1 MPDDALDQVTPYLDE
16 IADRLWSNSAAV
28 MVGAG
33 FSQNA
38 EPGGS
43 APASL
48 PSWKELGDRL
58 YRKIHGCDPGGEER
72 YLSLTKLAEQ
82 VQAAF
87 GRPALDDLLRREI
100 PHLSFEP
107 SRLHGELLALPWR
120 DVFTTNYDTLLERT
134 RASATLRHYDIVVTK
149 ADLLYANGPRIVKLH
164 GSFPSPPFVITEE
177 DYRRYPIDHAPFVN
191 TVRQSLLENTLCLI
205 GFSGDDPNFLQWIG
219 WLRDHIGK
227 ENAPKVYLVGVFH
240 ELSEADRRLLDGRGI
255 VAVDLSPFSRDHGA
269 ALSAFVTH
277 LRNRKTRA
285 LDWPVR
291 LEGTPDPR
299 SSDPKEYDTVVKEW
313 RRQREAYPGWVV
325 VPEDRRAVLWMDTQD
340 WLSRVGHLSAEDRAA
355 LETSLDL
362 DLAFEFAWRLER
374 CLFPLTRGQPE
385 FLEEVAAK
393 YAQGEVSMPE
403 DVART
408 PASVAGAVADIR
420 LWLLRHY
427 REEGLNRQ
435 WEHVVQAMEADSDR
449 LLPEQKARLQL
460 ERALQ
465 ALFRFDPGEAR
476 ELLTDRFDA
485 QLPFW
490 EAKRGAL
497 LAELGDAAA
506 GRSILESSLQAIRE
520 QIGLDHVSE
529 DLTLVS
535 QESVV
540 MLLLSTV
547 ERGRQSERPSN
558 RNLMNEMSERWRELT
573 QFKCDPR
580 REISSLSTRL
590 QTPVTRA
597 VGETTTHLFDLG
609 MVSRTIRLGPD
620 DEAIAAYG
628 LLRLNEDLGV
638 PYRME
643 RTHFWP
649 DSFGGTLARVA
660 PFSPHWALV
669 NIARLGQAK
678 AADHLFD
685 REYLDG
691 LSHAQVDEYFETYLG
706 ALERTVTMLDER
718 EWSEA
723 KSFLPL
729 AQTLPEVFSR
739 LCYKCS
745 PPHRESLV
753 GVLIA
758 IYRSRRRH
766 QFEGVDRLAARLFHS
781 MSVPERVAAV
791 PSLIGLPM
799 PPDYRGLDE
808 RDLPSPILRL
818 DIPPSVSA
826 DQLAVPEESVNGLLE
841 RLSGD
846 APQGGWAATQLAWL
860 HGRGCLDE
868 RQSALFGSLLWDG
881 VPDNGLPSIPG
892 YWGVDCARLP
902 HPPEYDPAARAKEK
916 LRANL
921 TEWLDDS
928 RLLDGLR
935 ELHHSADLVD
945 WSTAEAF
952 DLVDMF
958 AGWWEKNR
966 HRLHRRFPTPF
977 GSEAET
983 VRRTANHIVNA
994 LAALFLHASPS
1005 DEWPH
1010 GPDALRA
1017 FISALREHGVPAAR
1031 LEAAAVGVLG
1041 MQRGEHLG
1049 PAAAALLDSRSFFV
1063 GDALEAAKLWAN
1075 ALPLDARHEYE
1086 SVAVKL
1092 VQGVEWRHGPALA
1105 QRLRVVGELV
1115 YTAAWILTEEREAA
1129 LLEGIRQIAVETARG
1144 VKGNDEDGV
1153 IEVRAAAASLALA
1166 LHRRR
1171 QALDLDSSDV
1181 TEKWHDLCA
1190 SADEFAEVRNAWSN
1204 PP

>member
-1 MPDDALDQVTPYLDE
+1 MPDDALSQVTPYLDE
-16 IADRLWSNSAAV
+16 IAGRLWSNSAAV

-38 EPGGS
+38 EPGRS
-43 APASL
+43 APGSL
-48 PSWKELGDRL
+48 PSWKELGDRF
-58 YRKIHGCDPGGEER
+58 YRKLHGCEPGDGAR

-82 VQAAF
+82 VHAAF
-87 GRPALDDLLRREI
+87 GRPALDDLLRRAI

-107 SRLHGELLALPWR
+107 SRLHGDLLALPWR

-134 RASATLRHYDIVVTK
+134 RASATVRHYEIVVSE

-219 WLRDHIGK
+219 WLRDQIGK
-227 ENAPKVYLVGVFH
+227 DNAPKIYLVGVFH
-240 ELSEADRRLLDGRGI
+240 DLSEADRRLLDGRGI
-255 VAVDLSPFSRDHGA
+255 VAVDLSAFGRDHGA
-269 ALSAFVTH
+269 ALSAFVAH
-277 LRNRKTRA
+277 LRSRKTRA
-285 LDWPVR
+285 LDWPVKSD
-291 LEGTPDPR
+291 GTADPR
-299 SSDPKEYDTVVKEW
+299 SSDPKEYATVVTEW
-313 RRQREAYPGWVV
+313 RHQREAYPGWVV
-325 VPEDRRAVLWMDTQD
+325 VPEDRRAVLWMDVQD
-340 WLSRVGHLSAEDRAA
+340 WLSRVDLSAEDRAA
-355 LETSLDL
+355 LETPLDL
-362 DLAFEFAWRLER
+362 DLAFELAWRVER
-374 CLFPLTRGQPE
+374 CLFPLTQELPE
-385 FLEEVAAK
+385 FLEEVAAR
-393 YAQGEVSMPE
+393 YAEGEVPTP
-403 DVART
+403 DNVART
-408 PASVAGAVADIR
+408 QASVASAVTDIR

-435 WEHVVQAMEADSDR
+435 WQKVVQAIEVHSDR

-465 ALFRFDPGEAR
+465 ALFRFDPGDAR
-476 ELLTDRFDA
+476 ALLAEPFDA
-485 QLPFW
+485 RLPFW

-506 GRSILESSLQAIRE
+506 GRSILESSLQAIRQ

-540 MLLLSTV
+540 MLLLLTV
-547 ERGRQSERPSN
+547 ERGRPSERPSTW
-558 RNLMNEMSERWRELT
+558 NLMNEMSERWRELT

-580 REISSLSTRL
+580 REISTLLTRL
-590 QTPVTRA
+590 QTPVRRA

-609 MVSRTIRLGPD
+609 MVSRTFRLGPD

-628 LLRLNEDLGV
+628 LLRLSEDLGV
-638 PYRME
+638 PYRTE
-643 RTHFWP
+643 WTSFWP
-649 DSFGGTLARVA
+649 DSFGATLARIA

-691 LSHAQVDEYFETYLG
+691 LSQEQVDEYFETYLG
-706 ALERTVTMLDER
+706 ALERTVTMFDER

-753 GVLIA
+753 GVLTA
-758 IYRSRRRH
+758 IYRSRRRDR
-766 QFEGVDRLAARLFHS
+766 FEGVDRLAARLFHS

-826 DQLAVPEESVNGLLE
+826 DQLAVPEEIVNGLLE

-846 APQGGWAATQLAWL
+846 MPQRGWAATKLAWL
-860 HGRGCLDE
+860 HDRGCLDE
-868 RQSALFGSLLWDG
+868 RESARFGSLLWDG
-881 VPDNGLPSIPG
+881 VRESALPSIPG

-902 HPPEYDPAARAKEK
+902 HPPEFDTAVRAKEK

-921 TEWLDDS
+921 TERLDDS
-928 RLLDGLR
+928 RLHDGLR

-945 WSTAEAF
+945 WT
-952 DLVDMF
+952 
-958 AGWWEKNR
+958 
-966 HRLHRRFPTPF
+966 
-977 GSEAET
+977 
-983 VRRTANHIVNA
+983 
-994 LAALFLHASPS
+994 
-1005 DEWPH
+1005 
-1010 GPDALRA
+1010 
-1017 FISALREHGVPAAR
+1017 
-1031 LEAAAVGVLG
+1031 
-1041 MQRGEHLG
+1041 
-1049 PAAAALLDSRSFFV
+1049 
-1063 GDALEAAKLWAN
+1063 
-1075 ALPLDARHEYE
+1075 
-1086 SVAVKL
+1086 
-1092 VQGVEWRHGPALA
+1092 
-1105 QRLRVVGELV
+1105 
-1115 YTAAWILTEEREAA
+1115 
-1129 LLEGIRQIAVETARG
+1129 
-1144 VKGNDEDGV
+1144 
-1153 IEVRAAAASLALA
+1153 
-1166 LHRRR
+1166 
-1171 QALDLDSSDV
+1171 
-1181 TEKWHDLCA
+1181 
-1190 SADEFAEVRNAWSN
+1190 
-1204 PP
+1204 